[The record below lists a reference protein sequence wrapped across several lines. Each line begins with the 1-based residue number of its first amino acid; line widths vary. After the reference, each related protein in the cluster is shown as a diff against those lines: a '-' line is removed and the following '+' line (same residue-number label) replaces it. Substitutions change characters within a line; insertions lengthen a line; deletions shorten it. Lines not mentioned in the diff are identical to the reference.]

1 MSANR
6 LEDIAASVEQ
16 RLEQLFGER
25 AAGPRTG
32 LFAASPRSELLDQ
45 VRDLTLRGGKRL
57 RPALLA
63 GGASLFAPDAIEDP
77 AVIDA
82 GAALEL
88 LHAYF
93 LIHDDIMDEDETRRG
108 GLSVHAAL
116 TRDKGSPK
124 LGRDLAILAGD
135 LASALHEGLLANLR
149 AAADRRIAVARIFAE
164 MHLDVVHGQTLDLLG
179 SAGAEEIAS
188 RKTAS
193 YTTVGP
199 LTAGATLGGASDDQV
214 AALADIGRPLG
225 VAFQIRDD
233 LLGAFGDSSRTGKPV
248 GSDLRA
254 GKRTLLLE
262 RALALSSARERS
274 FIESALGRDDATDDE
289 VAAATGALETC
300 GARSA
305 CEERVDALVDRALG
319 ALASGPYLEGGV
331 QLLDRLARVISQR
344 DA

>member
-1 MSANR
+1 MSSQR
-6 LEDIAASVEQ
+6 LENLAASVEQ
-16 RLEQLFGER
+16 RLEMLFDAR

-32 LFAASPRSELLDQ
+32 LFAESPPSELLDQ

-63 GGASLFAPDAIEDP
+63 GGAALFSAEAFDDP

-108 GLSVHAAL
+108 GPSVHAAL
-116 TRDKGSPK
+116 SAARGNSK

-135 LASALHEGLLANLR
+135 LASALHESLLANL
-149 AAADRRIAVARIFAE
+149 AAPPERRLAVSRIFAE

-199 LTAGATLGGASDDQV
+199 LTAGATLGGASHAQV
-214 AALADIGRPLG
+214 AALAEIGRPLG

-248 GSDLRA
+248 GTDLRS

-262 RALALSSARERS
+262 QALAVASAAEREA
-274 FIESALGRDDATDDE
+274 IETPLGRPEATDEE
-289 VAAATGALETC
+289 VSRATGALVSS
-300 GARSA
+300 GAKRI
-305 CEERVDALVDRALG
+305 CEERVEELVERALSS
-319 ALASGPYLEGGV
+319 LASGPYLDDGV
-331 QLLDRLARVISQR
+331 RLIGELASVISKR
-344 DA
+344 DR